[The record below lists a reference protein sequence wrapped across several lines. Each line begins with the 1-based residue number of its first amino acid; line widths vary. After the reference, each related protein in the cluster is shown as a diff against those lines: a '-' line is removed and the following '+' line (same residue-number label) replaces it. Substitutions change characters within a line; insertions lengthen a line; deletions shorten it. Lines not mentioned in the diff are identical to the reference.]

1 MKTRD
6 KVEAKQNGDTTGLT
20 RNRRSRLRTR
30 ANKGNVSCFV
40 FVHISEKK
48 RNFFGCL
55 HPCTFLSLINIF
67 EVTKAH
73 YLRLKPCWHIFLF
86 FWKYFIYSCTIYLQ
100 VPKPIPVAL
109 DDLCRQTKFT
119 RQEIRVM
126 YRGFKT
132 VRFCIFFFSLLLSH
146 TLS

>member
-1 MKTRD
+1 MATPPDSPGIEEVVYELEPTR
-6 KVEAKQNGDTTGLT
+6 VMSHVLFLYIF
-20 RNRRSRLRTR
+20 LR
-30 ANKGNVSCFV
+30 
-40 FVHISEKK
+40 KK
-48 RNFFGCL
+48 E
-55 HPCTFLSLINIF
+55 TFLVVYILVHFYPSLTFLKSPKLIIYGWSHVDIF
-67 EVTKAH
+67 
-73 YLRLKPCWHIFLF
+73 FSF